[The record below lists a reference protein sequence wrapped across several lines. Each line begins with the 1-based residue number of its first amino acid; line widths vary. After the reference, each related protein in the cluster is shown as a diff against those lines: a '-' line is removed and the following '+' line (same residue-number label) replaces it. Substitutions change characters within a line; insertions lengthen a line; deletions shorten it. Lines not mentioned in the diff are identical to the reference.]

1 MNKLLKIKLIGI
13 VVLSFLAIAL
23 FIPRPASAASFDA
36 GRIIDDSV
44 FTNKSSMSV
53 GDIQNFL
60 NSKVPTCDTYHAPG
74 PSSQGSNPPWTC
86 LKNYNEGGKS
96 AAQII
101 WEQAQNYSINPQV
114 LLVTLQKE
122 NGLITDD
129 WPYPWQYRTAMGFGC
144 PDGAPCDAQWFGFTN
159 QVTQAARHFR
169 NFYDLNPAWYIPYR
183 PGVNFIKWNPNSA
196 CGGTNVNIQNRATA
210 ALYSYTPYQPNA
222 AALNNLYGSGDGCSA
237 YGNRNF
243 WRDFSNW
250 FGSTTA
256 APYAWEIV
264 SQGWNRDIT
273 NIPQREKAT
282 LTLQA
287 RNTGTQ
293 TWYNSGANPIRLG
306 TVNPTNRGSGF
317 ATSTWLSNN
326 RPAAMQQA
334 SVAPGSIATFSF
346 EIQANP
352 GAGNYNEQFNL
363 VAENLNWLN
372 DIGQYF
378 PIKVVA
384 ATYSG
389 QVQQNSYQSSAT
401 ANSTSTSSIVI
412 KNTGNITWYKTSN
425 PVKLGTY
432 SPTDRISPFY
442 APTWITQTRST
453 TFTEDTVPPGS
464 NGTFNFDL
472 KIPASNGSYTE
483 TYSLVAEG
491 IAWFNQPITQNFLVT
506 AGAPITKIPIFRHY
520 SPTKGAHFYTSD
532 LNESNIIRSQG
543 WNYEGIAWYAS
554 STANTKPVY
563 RHYNPSIGR
572 HFYTTDLN
580 ESNIIRSQGWNYE
593 GNAWYGSVI
602 SNSVPIYRHYSS
614 IRRTHFYTTSLAE
627 SNLIRRQGWNYEGVA
642 YYGIE

>member
-23 FIPRPASAASFDA
+23 FIPRSASAASFDA

-144 PDGAPCDAQWFGFTN
+144 PDGAACDAQWFGFTN

-196 CGGTNVNIQNRATA
+196 CGGSNVNIQNRATA

-250 FGSTTA
+250 FGSTQVPPYLSQFSSQSTYPSIAPGQSAISNLSYKNNGTA
-256 APYAWEIV
+256 IWYDDTSLASAPAGTKPVHLATTSPINRSSALGSAW
-264 SQGWNRDIT
+264 GGDR
-273 NIPQREKAT
+273 
-282 LTLQA
+282 
-287 RNTGTQ
+287 
-293 TWYNSGANPIRLG
+293 
-306 TVNPTNRGSGF
+306 
-317 ATSTWLSNN
+317 N
-326 RPAAMQQA
+326 RPAVNFAAVYESDGTTLAANQHVVQPGQIA
-334 SVAPGSIATFSF
+334 KFNINFTAPSNLG
-346 EIQANP
+346 P
-352 GAGNYNEQFNL
+352 GTYRERFNL
-363 VAENLNWLN
+363 VL
-372 DIGQYF
+372 
-378 PIKVVA
+378 
-384 ATYSG
+384 
-389 QVQQNSYQSSAT
+389 
-401 ANSTSTSSIVI
+401 
-412 KNTGNITWYKTSN
+412 
-425 PVKLGTY
+425 
-432 SPTDRISPFY
+432 
-442 APTWITQTRST
+442 
-453 TFTEDTVPPGS
+453 
-464 NGTFNFDL
+464 
-472 KIPASNGSYTE
+472 
-483 TYSLVAEG
+483 
-491 IAWFNQPITQNFLVT
+491 
-506 AGAPITKIPIFRHY
+506 
-520 SPTKGAHFYTSD
+520 
-532 LNESNIIRSQG
+532 
-543 WNYEGIAWYAS
+543 
-554 STANTKPVY
+554 
-563 RHYNPSIGR
+563 
-572 HFYTTDLN
+572 
-580 ESNIIRSQGWNYE
+580 
-593 GNAWYGSVI
+593 
-602 SNSVPIYRHYSS
+602 
-614 IRRTHFYTTSLAE
+614 
-627 SNLIRRQGWNYEGVA
+627 EGVGEFNDVGA
-642 YYGIE
+642 FLDVRVN